1 MPTSF
6 DSASPINAVLTP
18 PIPTTASQ
26 APLIVN
32 THPMT
37 TRSKDGTFKPKA
49 LVAMPKAIPLAPIAA
64 PHTSSCTSNADTVQC
79 TKSKASSCTLIA
91 DTVQYP
97 KSKNVSSAPKL
108 DYSIIEPLTYKIAAQ
123 YPQWCSA
130 MDDEFAA
137 LQRQGTSVLVPPSP
151 T

>member
-6 DSASPINAVLTP
+6 DFASPINAVPTP

-26 APLIVN
+26 APLTVN

-91 DTVQYP
+91 DTVQCP
-97 KSKNVSSAPKL
+97 KSKKVSSAPKL
-108 DYSIIEPLTYKIAAQ
+108 DYSIIEPPTYKIAAQ

-137 LQRQGTSVLVPPSP
+137 LQRQGT
-151 T
+151 

>member
-26 APLIVN
+26 VPFTGN

-49 LVAMPKAIPLAPIAA
+49 LVAMPKAIPLAPFAA
-64 PHTSSCTSNADTVQC
+64 LHTSSCIPNADTVQC

-91 DTVQYP
+91 DTVQCP
-97 KSKNVSSAPKL
+97 KSKNVSFAPKL

-130 MDDEFAA
+130 MDDEFVG
-137 LQRQGTSVLVPPSP
+137 LQR
-151 T
+151 